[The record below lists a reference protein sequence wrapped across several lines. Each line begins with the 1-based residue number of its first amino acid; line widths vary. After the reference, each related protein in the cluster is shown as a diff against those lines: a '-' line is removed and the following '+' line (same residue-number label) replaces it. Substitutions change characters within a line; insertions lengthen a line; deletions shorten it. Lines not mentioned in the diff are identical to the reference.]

1 MKLILFLTIL
11 GLSYASILEDSTN
24 KDTLDVSYL
33 PKEFR
38 EWHVRI
44 VGNGYLRFLVPT
56 SMEQFANSGVDEEKV
71 YIDNALN
78 HDTSVDPY
86 SLKGQRLANVAT
98 CISSDNNPPIIDTIG
113 TDAGLCVD
121 RLASCTLN
129 SNGSTVVI
137 QDTDTVAPVNC
148 QSVYRT
154 CKEHSATTFQGL
166 SSVMRSD
173 VSGWPID
180 STSAGECITKYTVT
194 LNAAVENVVV
204 GSIIKQVDKSDNSV
218 LISGTVDFVY
228 PDKDEFKLININSAT
243 GATDFVIGNT
253 HQINIVYGETVL
265 ALNTHHVINQIIK
278 QKTFTPSELKTFV
291 PYINR
296 TYTPATFGDLNFRE
310 IYSRYGLLHV
320 NKYRLLVNVNGLL
333 VIGKTK
339 LGNDGFIYVP
349 EYYNSVT
356 IRQSGHVDI
365 KYTDGTSEYIGRLV
379 LATFPNRYGLNIWGK
394 SGFEISCNGA
404 GGFGTSLGSWCK
416 NTGLDGRVMWYYV
429 NTVDSGD
436 AVIKSTAAFS
446 PMRFQQYHLNS
457 ALKDLYLS
465 GKEPEEFY

>member
-1 MKLILFLTIL
+1 MKQILFLTII
-11 GLSYASILEDSTN
+11 GLSYASILEDSSN

-44 VGNGYLRFLVPT
+44 VGNGYLRFLVPI
-56 SMEQFANSGVDEEKV
+56 SMEQFANGVFDEEKV

-78 HDTSVDPY
+78 YDTSVDPY
-86 SLKGQRLANVAT
+86 SLKSQSLTQAAT
-98 CISSDNNPPIIDTIG
+98 CISSDNNPPNIDTTG
-113 TDAGLCVD
+113 TNAGPCVD
-121 RLASCTLN
+121 RLASCILN
-129 SNGSTVVI
+129 SNGNSIVI
-137 QDTDTVAPVNC
+137 PDTDTVAPDNC
-148 QSVYRT
+148 QSFYST
-154 CKEHSATTFQGL
+154 CKEHSASTFHGL
-166 SSVMRSD
+166 SSVIQSN
-173 VSGWPID
+173 VVGWPND
-180 STSAGECITKYTVT
+180 ATSAGDCVT
-194 LNAAVENVVV
+194 SYNINLNNDILNVEV
-204 GSIIKQVDKSDNSV
+204 GYVIKQNQSNGDI
-218 LISGTVDFVY
+218 ISGTVVQIISNSS
-228 PDKDEFKLININSAT
+228 FKLKDVTSDT
-243 GATDFVIGNT
+243 GATDFLTGNT
-253 HQINIVYGETVL
+253 HVL
-265 ALNTHHVINQIIK
+265 SVIDLEQVEISVDNYVITQTIK
-278 QKTFTPSELKTFV
+278 HKTFTTAVLKTFN

-310 IYSRYGLLHV
+310 VYSRYGLLHV

-356 IRQSGHVDI
+356 IRQSGRVDI
-365 KYTDGTSEYIGRLV
+365 KYTDGTTEYIGRLV

-394 SGFEISCNGA
+394 SGYEISCNGA

-416 NTGLDGRVMWYYV
+416 NTGLDGRVMWYYID
-429 NTVDSGD
+429 TVDSGA
-436 AVIKSTAAFS
+436 AVIRNTAAFS
-446 PMRFQQYHLNS
+446 PMRLQQYHLNS